1 MIQKAERIIEAYQ
14 KVKPAGCGVIA
25 MDGRAAAGKTT
36 LAEELAVTLGGA
48 VVHMDDFF
56 LPGELRTPERLAAP
70 GGNVHAERF
79 AEEVLPYLRR
89 GEAFRYRRFDCHRM
103 DYNGWVEIPTVP
115 VIIVEGAYSQ
125 HPRFGGYADLTVF
138 CDIAPEEQKR
148 RICSPLTGVTSDSWD
163 TPAGHRVYDACRG
176 FSVSWVCRDSGAS
189 SASSTSC

>member
-89 GEAFRYRRFDCHRM
+89 GEAF
-103 DYNGWVEIPTVP
+103 
-115 VIIVEGAYSQ
+115 
-125 HPRFGGYADLTVF
+125 L
-138 CDIAPEEQKR
+138 
-148 RICSPLTGVTSDSWD
+148 L
-163 TPAGHRVYDACRG
+163 PAV
-176 FSVSWVCRDSGAS
+176 
-189 SASSTSC
+189 

>member
-1 MIQKAERIIEAYQ
+1 MIQKAEWIIEAYQ

-79 AEEVLPYLRR
+79 VEEVLPYLRR
-89 GEAFRYRRFDCHRM
+89 GEAFHYRRFDCHRM
-103 DYNGWVEIPTVP
+103 DYNGWTEIPPVP

-125 HPRFGGYADLTVF
+125 HPQFGHYADLTAF
-138 CDIAPEEQKR
+138 CDITPEEQKR
-148 RICSPLTGVTSDSWD
+148 RITARNGEEHWMVFREQWIPLEEKYLAEYHIKENAMLTV
-163 TPAGHRVYDACRG
+163 
-176 FSVSWVCRDSGAS
+176 
-189 SASSTSC
+189 

>member
-79 AEEVLPYLRR
+79 VEEVLPYLRR
-89 GEAFRYRRFDCHRM
+89 GEAFATGGLTATEWTITAGWKFRRFR
-103 DYNGWVEIPTVP
+103 
-115 VIIVEGAYSQ
+115 S
-125 HPRFGGYADLTVF
+125 
-138 CDIAPEEQKR
+138 
-148 RICSPLTGVTSDSWD
+148 SSWRGHTASTRSLD
-163 TPAGHRVYDACRG
+163 TMLI
-176 FSVSWVCRDSGAS
+176 
-189 SASSTSC
+189 

>member
-56 LPGELRTPERLAAP
+56 LPGELRTPERLTAP

-79 AEEVLPYLRR
+79 AEEVLPFLRR

-103 DYNGWVEIPTVP
+103 DYNGWVEIPPVP

-125 HPRFGGYADLTVF
+125 HPRFGGYRSGRTKA
-138 CDIAPEEQKR
+138 AHY
-148 RICSPLTGVTSDSWD
+148 SPQWGRALDGI
-163 TPAGHRVYDACRG
+163 
-176 FSVSWVCRDSGAS
+176 SGAMD
-189 SASSTSC
+189 SAGGKVPGRVPYQRKCHADRMNIV

>member
-89 GEAFRYRRFDCHRM
+89 RAAFRYRRFDCHRM
-103 DYNGWVEIPTVP
+103 DYNGWTEIPPVP

-125 HPRFGGYADLTVF
+125 YPQFGHYADLTVF

-148 RICSPLTGVTSDSWD
+148 RITARNGEEHWMVFREQWIPLEEKYLAEYHIKENAMLTV
-163 TPAGHRVYDACRG
+163 
-176 FSVSWVCRDSGAS
+176 
-189 SASSTSC
+189 

>member
-79 AEEVLPYLRR
+79 VEEVCLICGG
-89 GEAFRYRRFDCHRM
+89 GEAFRYRRLTATEWTITAGGNSDGSGHHR
-103 DYNGWVEIPTVP
+103 GGGIQPVP
-115 VIIVEGAYSQ
+115 RSLVLAV
-125 HPRFGGYADLTVF
+125 
-138 CDIAPEEQKR
+138 
-148 RICSPLTGVTSDSWD
+148 
-163 TPAGHRVYDACRG
+163 
-176 FSVSWVCRDSGAS
+176 
-189 SASSTSC
+189 

>member
-1 MIQKAERIIEAYQ
+1 M
-14 KVKPAGCGVIA
+14 
-25 MDGRAAAGKTT
+25 
-36 LAEELAVTLGGA
+36 TLGGA

-125 HPRFGGYADLTVF
+125 YPQFGHYADLTVF

-148 RICSPLTGVTSDSWD
+148 RITARNGEEHWMVFREQWIPLEEKYLAEYHIKENAMLTV
-163 TPAGHRVYDACRG
+163 
-176 FSVSWVCRDSGAS
+176 
-189 SASSTSC
+189 

>member
-148 RICSPLTGVTSDSWD
+148 RITARNGEEHWICLLYTSDAAD
-163 TPAGHRVYDACRG
+163 EL
-176 FSVSWVCRDSGAS
+176 
-189 SASSTSC
+189 

>member
-1 MIQKAERIIEAYQ
+1 MIQKAERIVEAYQ

-103 DYNGWVEIPTVP
+103 DYNGWTEIPPVP

-125 HPRFGGYADLTVF
+125 HPRFGGYAD
-138 CDIAPEEQKR
+138 R
-148 RICSPLTGVTSDSWD
+148 RCSVISL
-163 TPAGHRVYDACRG
+163 RKNK
-176 FSVSWVCRDSGAS
+176 SGALQP
-189 SASSTSC
+189 AMGKSTGWYFGSNGFRWRKSTWQSTISKKMPC

>member
-79 AEEVLPYLRR
+79 ADEVLPFLRR
-89 GEAFRYRRFDCHRM
+89 GAAFRYRRFDCHRM
-103 DYNGWVEIPTVP
+103 GYNGWTEIPPVP

-148 RICSPLTGVTSDSWD
+148 RITARNREEHWMVFREQWIPLEEKYLAEYHIKENAMLTV
-163 TPAGHRVYDACRG
+163 
-176 FSVSWVCRDSGAS
+176 
-189 SASSTSC
+189 

>member
-79 AEEVLPYLRR
+79 AEEVLPFLRR
-89 GEAFRYRRFDCHRM
+89 GAAFR
-103 DYNGWVEIPTVP
+103 
-115 VIIVEGAYSQ
+115 YSQ

-148 RICSPLTGVTSDSWD
+148 RITARNGEEHWMVFREQWIPLEEKYLAEYHIKENAMLTV
-163 TPAGHRVYDACRG
+163 
-176 FSVSWVCRDSGAS
+176 
-189 SASSTSC
+189 

>member
-79 AEEVLPYLRR
+79 VEEVLPYLRR
-89 GEAFRYRRFDCHRM
+89 GEAFRYRRVFLPPKG
-103 DYNGWVEIPTVP
+103 NKK
-115 VIIVEGAYSQ
+115 
-125 HPRFGGYADLTVF
+125 GGGGDRGL
-138 CDIAPEEQKR
+138 R
-148 RICSPLTGVTSDSWD
+148 SSSWRGHTASTRSLD
-163 TPAGHRVYDACRG
+163 TMLI
-176 FSVSWVCRDSGAS
+176 
-189 SASSTSC
+189 